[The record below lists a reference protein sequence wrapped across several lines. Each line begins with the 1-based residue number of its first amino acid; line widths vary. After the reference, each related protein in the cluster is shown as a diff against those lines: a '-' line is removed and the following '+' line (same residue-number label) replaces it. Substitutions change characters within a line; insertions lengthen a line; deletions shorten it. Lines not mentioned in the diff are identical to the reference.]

1 VLLRGHTELLVAVVI
16 DQLHSDPVGDDAML
30 DGVVNVVD
38 TPPPLRF
45 VANVKTLQVLRYDK
59 NDKKYG
65 TFTRRKLFAS

>member
-1 VLLRGHTELLVAVVI
+1 
-16 DQLHSDPVGDDAML
+16 ML